1 MARKT
6 VQTPLPAGKLPIKLL
21 ERLLKKYT
29 GGGRGVVVGPSV
41 GIDSAVID
49 FSGGYLLAKTDPI
62 TFVAEDIGQYAIEI
76 NANDIAV
83 MGGVPRWFLAT
94 VLLPEY
100 KTTASSV
107 EVIFSALRKA
117 CRALGVSFCGGHT
130 EITPGVER
138 PIVVGQ
144 MLGEVPRKR
153 LITAGGALPGD
164 EIILTKG
171 IAIEAVS
178 VIARIFEKELEKT
191 FPAAF
196 VKRCRAFMKRPG
208 LSVVKDAQI
217 ACKSG
222 KIHAMHDPTEGGL
235 STGLYEIALASE
247 CGIIIDR
254 EIPVFP
260 EAQRLCSYF
269 GLDPM
274 GSIASGA
281 LVLTAAPKEAQKVL
295 GGLKKARIPAWRIG
309 RVTARREGLRVAGEK
324 GLRTLKLFERD
335 EITRLFR

>member
-6 VQTPLPAGKLPIKLL
+6 VQTALPAGKLPIKLL
-21 ERLLKKYT
+21 GRLLKKYT

-49 FSGGYLLAKTDPI
+49 FSDGYLLAKTDPI
-62 TFVAEDIGQYAIEI
+62 TFVAEDIGHYAIEI

-83 MGGVPRWFLAT
+83 MGGTPRWFLAT
-94 VLLPEY
+94 VLLPEH

-107 EVIFSALRKA
+107 EEIFSALQKA
-117 CRALGVSFCGGHT
+117 CRRLGVSFCGGHT
-130 EITPGVER
+130 EITPGVGR

-144 MLGEVPRKR
+144 MLGEVPRGR

-178 VIARIFEKELEKT
+178 ILARSFGKELEKT
-191 FPAAF
+191 FPAPF
-196 VKRCRAFMKRPG
+196 VKRCREFMRRPG
-208 LSVVKDAQI
+208 LSVVKDAQT
-217 ACKSG
+217 ACKYG
-222 KIHAMHDPTEGGL
+222 EIHAMHDPTEGGL

-254 EIPVFP
+254 EVPVFP
-260 EAQRLCSYF
+260 EAQKLCSHF

-274 GSIASGA
+274 GCIASGA

-309 RVTARREGLRVAGEK
+309 RVTARREGLRVAGEE

-335 EITRLFR
+335 EITRLF